1 MIVTRQRLIA
11 GIGALAI
18 SIGTLLTTTGG
29 ASAASVTPGWEPD
42 PNAIGSITF
51 YDSSGNVITGGT
63 LDSAPFAAYA
73 VAGHAGRSGDNHAD
87 LYAYTPQEG
96 GANPQTWSGDLLS
109 AGQYNPAP
117 SGVPATVT
125 ASGNPFVV
133 GTAEDLTM
141 DDYIGE
147 YPNNLT
153 DAGYENL
160 YEMRI
165 FTLGPGQE
173 PDTSAYDRVDIE
185 VDTGTDSWQVVYPGA
200 APTLN
205 GKVTTSGTVR
215 VGDKVTCHASFT
227 GATSVSYR
235 WLINGSPISGATK
248 GTFTIPGADY
258 NKSLACRATGTNS
271 GGSTPGTSASKKVA
285 LGKALKAT
293 KKPTL
298 SGAHTA
304 GKKEKASPGKW
315 SPAATSYSYQ
325 WYANGKKIKHATK
338 SSLRV
343 PSSDKGKKLAC
354 EVRAHKKGYATGTA
368 KTATVK
374 VRK

>member
-1 MIVTRQRLIA
+1 MMLTRQRLVA

-18 SIGTLLTTTGG
+18 SVGTLLTTMGG
-29 ASAASVTPGWEPD
+29 TSAATVTPGWEPD

-51 YDSSGNVITGGT
+51 YDSSGHVITGGT

-109 AGQYNPAP
+109 AGQYDPAP
-117 SGVPATVT
+117 GGVPAAVT

-153 DAGYENL
+153 DSGYQNL

-173 PDTSAYDRVDIE
+173 PDTSAYDRVDIA
-185 VDTGTDSWQVVYPGA
+185 VDAGANTWTVVYPGA

-205 GKVTTSGTVR
+205 GKVTLSGTVR

-227 GATSVSYR
+227 GATSVSYQ
-235 WLINGSPISGATK
+235 WLASTKAISGATK
-248 GTFTIPGADY
+248 STYTIPGSQY
-258 NKSLACRATGTNS
+258 KKSLACRATGTNG
-271 GGSTPGTSASKKVA
+271 GGSTPGTSTSKKVA
-285 LGKALKAT
+285 IGKALHAT
-293 KKPTL
+293 TKPTL
-298 SGAHTA
+298 SGPHTV
-304 GKKEKASPGKW
+304 GKTEKASKGKW
-315 SPAATSYSYQ
+315 SPAASSYSYQ
-325 WYANGKKIKHATK
+325 WYVNGKKIKHATK
-338 SSLRV
+338 SSLKV
-343 PSSDKGKKLAC
+343 PSSDKGKKLTC
-354 EVRAHKKGYATGTA
+354 KVTAHKTGYASGTA
-368 KTATVK
+368 TTAATK
-374 VRK
+374 IKK